1 MQFDFVRF
9 LFQKTFLRREISL
22 FSFFFVW
29 NIFSYLYKTQL
40 TRYSEKKLWHWFIF
54 VQLSVNLRNST
65 VTLFDFLFTVAAKL
79 CLSILPK
86 VDLYMQT
93 SSFFRRLPKCAPQT
107 GTVDPTFT
115 VVVFGVFSLADF
127 PSYAIAKSTEAL
139 LFRSIYLN

>member
-1 MQFDFVRF
+1 M
-9 LFQKTFLRREISL
+9 TP
-22 FSFFFVW
+22 
-29 NIFSYLYKTQL
+29 
-40 TRYSEKKLWHWFIF
+40 
-54 VQLSVNLRNST
+54 
-65 VTLFDFLFTVAAKL
+65 FDFLFTVAAKL

-115 VVVFGVFSLADF
+115 VVVFGVFNLADF